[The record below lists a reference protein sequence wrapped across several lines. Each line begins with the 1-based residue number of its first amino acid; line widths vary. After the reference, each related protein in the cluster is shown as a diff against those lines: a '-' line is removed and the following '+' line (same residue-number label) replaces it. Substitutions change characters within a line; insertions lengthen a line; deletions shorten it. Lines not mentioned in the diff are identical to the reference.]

1 MNNQIDQFINFK
13 SIIHYLFKIQIIES
27 RKRMA
32 YRVRIIRVLTN
43 IMNIRLLASEEFV
56 KVANT
61 NDIQSSRMRAFQING
76 LEVCI
81 ANVDGKYYAIN
92 NICTHEGGPLAD
104 GRIDGYEVE
113 CPWHSSKFDVRT
125 GQVIQPPASEPEPVY
140 EVKVEGNSILVRKRS
155 DSSATQVVQEQEQK
169 PQLDLTLIEKQK
181 VEGTDV
187 MSFKFDKSSL
197 QYMAGQYAYFDIGG
211 VHNDPKGPIR
221 HFTIASSPTEDFI
234 LMTTRIRDSPYKKRL
249 AALEVG
255 VKVKVKGPEG
265 EFILHEDHSKPAI
278 FLSGG
283 IGVTPFRSM
292 IKYATDKQLP
302 LKIIMFDSN
311 RNKQNILFKDEFDE
325 CLRVDKNL
333 KIIYTISDKQD
344 QSGTES
350 WKGEK
355 GRIDKAMLTKHLQ
368 NDELLNS
375 IFYICGPPAMI
386 NSMQVLLKELQIQID
401 QIRVEEFTGY

>member
-13 SIIHYLFKIQIIES
+13 SVRHFLFKIQIIEA

-32 YRVRIIRVLTN
+32 YRVRIISVLTY

-61 NDIQSSRMRAFQING
+61 NDIQPSRMRAIQVNG

-104 GRIDGYEVE
+104 GRIVGYEIE

-140 EVKVEGNSILVRKRS
+140 EVKVEGNSILVRKTS
-155 DSSATQVVQEQEQK
+155 DSSSTQVVREQEQK

-249 AALEVG
+249 VALEVG

-265 EFILHEDHSKPAI
+265 KFILHEDHSKPAI
-278 FLSGG
+278 FLLGG

-386 NSMQVLLKELQIQID
+386 NSMQVLLKELQIQKD

>member
-1 MNNQIDQFINFK
+1 
-13 SIIHYLFKIQIIES
+13 
-27 RKRMA
+27 
-32 YRVRIIRVLTN
+32 
-43 IMNIRLLASEEFV
+43 MNIRLLASEEFV

-61 NDIQSSRMRAFQING
+61 NDIQPSRMRAIQING

-140 EVKVEGNSILVRKRS
+140 EVRVEGNSILVRKRS
-155 DSSATQVVQEQEQK
+155 DSSSTKVVQEQEQK

-211 VHNDPKGPIR
+211 VNNDPKGPIR

-265 EFILHEDHSKPAI
+265 EFILHEDYSKPAI

-325 CLRVDKNL
+325 CLKVDKNL

-344 QSGTES
+344 QFGTES

-368 NDELLNS
+368 NDELLNA

-386 NSMQVLLKELQIQID
+386 NAMQELLKELQIQKD
-401 QIRVEEFTGY
+401 QIKVEEFTGY

>member
-1 MNNQIDQFINFK
+1 MSD
-13 SIIHYLFKIQIIES
+13 
-27 RKRMA
+27 
-32 YRVRIIRVLTN
+32 RVRIISVLTY
-43 IMNIRLLASEEFV
+43 IMNNKLLASEEFV

-61 NDIQSSRMRAFQING
+61 NDIQPTRMRAFQING

-113 CPWHSSKFDVRT
+113 CPWHNSKFDVRT

-140 EVKVEGNSILVRKRS
+140 EVKVDGNSILVRKRS
-155 DSSATQVVQEQEQK
+155 DSGSVQLQEQEQI
-169 PQLDLTLIEKQK
+169 PQLDLTLMEKQK
-181 VEGTDV
+181 VDGTDV
-187 MSFKFDKSSL
+187 MSFKFDKISL
-197 QYMAGQYAYFDIGG
+197 QYKAGQYAYFDIGG

-234 LMTTRIRDSPYKKRL
+234 LMTTRIRDSQYKKRL

-265 EFILHEDHSKPAI
+265 KFILHENQNKPAI

-311 RNKQNILFKDEFDE
+311 RNKQNILFKDEFDQ
-325 CLRVDKNL
+325 CSRVNKNL
-333 KIIYTISDKQD
+333 KIIYTISNGLD

-375 IFYICGPPAMI
+375 IYYICGPPAMI
-386 NSMQVLLKELQIQID
+386 NAMQGLLRELQIQKD